1 MVSKKKASLVNNFW
15 KIWNMS
21 MQNLFQNQSHQIRND
36 DGRWNGTHSCG
47 KTEKKLTIQFLFGSD
62 ANAAESHEYWHF
74 ILTKNVVIF
83 SYVGWMITK
92 LKTGGVPLCE
102 RSCRP
107 GGAGSIFG
115 PWPSQNPGLIHC
127 KERGVKDPITNTGK
141 KSSQILT
148 RGLSGIPM
156 QLAKL
161 SPHADCTQERHV
173 RELRSNRLC
182 SNTMGSE
189 WHSQNEMG
197 SPPQNTDCFKMFGVC
212 CLSQNDC

>member
-1 MVSKKKASLVNNFW
+1 
-15 KIWNMS
+15 
-21 MQNLFQNQSHQIRND
+21 
-36 DGRWNGTHSCG
+36 
-47 KTEKKLTIQFLFGSD
+47 
-62 ANAAESHEYWHF
+62 
-74 ILTKNVVIF
+74 
-83 SYVGWMITK
+83 MITK
-92 LKTGGVPLCE
+92 LKTGGGPSCE

-127 KERGVKDPITNTGK
+127 KERGVKDPFTNTGK
-141 KSSQILT
+141 KPSQIWT

-161 SPHADCTQERHV
+161 SPHADCTQERQV

-189 WHSQNEMG
+189 WHSQNEMVHRLKTPTALKC
-197 SPPQNTDCFKMFGVC
+197 SECVVYPKMIASAQLKAHRFNRRGE
-212 CLSQNDC
+212 